1 MRRFI
6 FLLCMSV
13 LATAGVGTR
22 APAAEVSASRALDRT
37 LSEAKFDNVPL
48 SSAIDYLR
56 DVSGANIHVN
66 WKNLEASGI
75 GKDATIN
82 VRLRGVPLRKVL
94 RLVLSEA
101 SSGNNTL
108 AFYVDENVIEINTR
122 EVADQQMFTRV
133 YPVEDL
139 VVEVPDFLTPPT
151 LNIQATPTG
160 RGAGGGGSVI
170 SSGGAATGN
179 RGNQT
184 TREQRAQS
192 LIDTIQ
198 SIVSPEVW
206 NSNGGTSAIRFFN
219 GSLIVTAPRSVHE
232 ALGGYFE

>member
-1 MRRFI
+1 MRRF
-6 FLLCMSV
+6 FLVLCLSV
-13 LATAGVGTR
+13 LATAGIGTQSR
-22 APAAEVSASRALDRT
+22 AAEVSASRALDRT
-37 LSEAKFDNVPL
+37 LPETKFDNIPL
-48 SSAIDYLR
+48 SAAIDFLR

-66 WKNLEASGI
+66 WKNLESSGI

-101 SSGNNTL
+101 ASGNNTL

-122 EVADQQMFTRV
+122 EVADQQMFTKV
-133 YPVEDL
+133 YPVDDL
-139 VVEVPDFLTPPT
+139 VVEVPDFTQPPT

-160 RGAGGGGSVI
+160 RGGGGGGSVLNSAG
-170 SSGGAATGN
+170 SSGT

-198 SIVSPEVW
+198 SIVQPDVW
-206 NSNGGTSAIRFFN
+206 NTNGGTSAIRFWN

-232 ALGGYFE
+232 ALGGYLE